1 MTVTQKSSKQFRF
14 TFVSRLQNFVLSTIE
29 NLFRANDVFVSK
41 ADINSQKKRLSY
53 QRSAMTDLKVLRY
66 KQIKYREKLITVLL
80 GIRLFGFVFANIG
93 QFNSLDVVCKLLPY
107 QVSAFIPAAFCFII
121 AWK

>member
-1 MTVTQKSSKQFRF
+1 
-14 TFVSRLQNFVLSTIE
+14 
-29 NLFRANDVFVSK
+29 
-41 ADINSQKKRLSY
+41 
-53 QRSAMTDLKVLRY
+53 MTDLKVLRY

-107 QVSAFIPAAFCFII
+107 QVSAFIPADFCFII